1 MPRTHRWTWLGALA
15 LAVCPTLALGQEEAA
30 TQAQTTPQSHTVRKG
45 DTLWDLART
54 YKGDPFLWPDIYR
67 LNTSVV
73 EDPHWIYPGEVLNLD
88 GSTPVASVPAQD
100 TPAPAESDSSLAVAS
115 TPSDSATPGGAGGA
129 APGEAAPAEAPAEET
144 AVEDVAPEHQASLA
158 ELLRRDYGDEPPRLF
173 GPRQGDRIQES
184 FSGYLHQNYRPLR
197 ESEFYASGFLTE
209 NARLPFGE
217 VIGPVTPPQIQAQAR
232 NSNALPYATIAVAA
246 PKGAVYQVGDTL
258 LLAQIGAELKPH
270 GDVVLPTGLARV
282 SDTADGNYLAM
293 VVAVYGPI
301 RRGQKVLPAETF
313 VAGGTAKAAP
323 VSDGIEATLLGG
335 PNRQDLKAPQMVV
348 FLDKGRQDGVAPG
361 DLFEVRRQPERL
373 PDGTLRVNEVMATL
387 QVVHARQHSA
397 TARYLNIISPDI
409 PDGTK
414 ARQVARLP

>member
-15 LAVCPTLALGQEEAA
+15 LAVCPTLALGQDTT
-30 TQAQTTPQSHTVRKG
+30 TQAQPTPQSHTVRKG

-88 GSTPVASVPAQD
+88 GSAPVASVPAED
-100 TPAPAESDSSLAVAS
+100 TPSAADSSTAVAS
-115 TPSDSATPGGAGGA
+115 SQPDSGAPGAGGA
-129 APGEAAPAEAPAEET
+129 APDEAAPAEPAPQET
-144 AVEDVAPEHQASLA
+144 AGEDVAPEHQASLA
-158 ELLRRDYGDEPPRLF
+158 ELLKRDYGPEPPRLF
-173 GPRQGDRIQES
+173 GPKRGDGIRES
-184 FSGYLHQNYRPLR
+184 LSGYVHQNYRPLR
-197 ESEFYASGFLTE
+197 ESEFYSSGFLTE
-209 NARLPFGE
+209 NDRLPFGE
-217 VIGPVTPPQIQAQAR
+217 VIGPVTPPQIQASDR
-232 NSNALPYATIAVAA
+232 ESNALPYATIALAA

-258 LLAQIGAELKPH
+258 LLAQLGAEIKPY
-270 GDVVLPTGLARV
+270 GDVVVPTGLARV
-282 SDTADGNYLAM
+282 SDTADGKYTAM

-301 RRGQKVLPAETF
+301 RRGQKVLPAEAF

-323 VSDGIEATLLGG
+323 MADGIEATLLGG

-373 PDGTLRVNEVMATL
+373 PDGSLRVDEVMATL
-387 QVVHARQHSA
+387 QVVHAREHSA

-409 PDGTK
+409 PAGTK
-414 ARQVARLP
+414 ARQAAKLP